1 MFCPPSVLSLPE
13 KKNDRKEKRKE
24 GRTKGKKGGKKR
36 NKIVTKKERIKK
48 TLSVCMSMS
57 LLVLEICLIY
67 HKAGYRVGA

>member
-36 NKIVTKKERIKK
+36 NKERIKK
-48 TLSVCMSMS
+48 TLSVCTSMS